1 MNATARPDAVT
12 RALSGRTAGQV
23 NQSSTM
29 DGLDMLVAASSMFYK
44 DATGGDLSPARKA
57 ILKNSM
63 EQMLDRG
70 RKLNQGFKADDLV
83 SALLSQDTVQKMIS
97 SGFIKSAPTVAQNP
111 GAVDTPIAMLFNLL
125 SILVPNFAYMEAAAV
140 QPMPSEQSPLFF
152 PQLVANT
159 TRNGVTAGDNL
170 LTATTWNSNN
180 QFTSNR
186 YRNWVPTY
194 SVGSAAITGT
204 LPVIPALK
212 STTVQSQGTSAPVQA
227 NFTLTLY
234 RTGSPGT
241 YYTTTDD
248 GAGNIV
254 PVAGQISSGTINY
267 TTGVISITLAS
278 NIASGDTVSI
288 DYRYDLDAQSPAQAL
303 FEFSSKL
310 VTAFPRRIRSKYALD
325 NFFAAKKVLDN
336 YNLDEV
342 LSSSMAGYINKE
354 ISGGVFD
361 DMAAAATGTYSWSS
375 SLPSG
380 VSWAFHRLSL
390 LQPVVQASNAIR
402 KNTARHAGNVWVV
415 GTSWINQIETLG
427 SDLWAPKSYDREPIG
442 PYVAGTLAGKFK
454 VIKNQDFADTQSIM
468 SFKADDTDASYAV
481 GVFIGLYATDP
492 IAMDD
497 LNVIQGMGTKI
508 GQIQVFP
515 NSIANILYT

>member
-1 MNATARPDAVT
+1 MNPTRPDAVA
-12 RALSGRTAGQV
+12 RALAQAAAGNTAKNVGSL
-23 NQSSTM
+23 NPI
-29 DGLDMLVAASSMFYK
+29 DMLVLASSMFYK
-44 DATGGDLSPARKA
+44 ESTGQELSAARA
-57 ILKNSM
+57 AVLKNSM

-70 RKLNQGFKADDLV
+70 IKLNKIRSAEDLV
-83 SALLSQDTVQKMIS
+83 SSLLSKDTVEKMVT
-97 SGFIKSAPTVAQNP
+97 SGFIKSAPTVSQNP
-111 GAVDTPIAMLFNLL
+111 GAVDTPVAMLFNLL

-140 QPMPSEQSPLFF
+140 QPMPSEQSPLYF

-186 YRNWVPTY
+186 YKAWVPTY
-194 SVGSAAITGT
+194 SVGSAAVTGT
-204 LPVIPALK
+204 APMLPILK
-212 STTVQSQGTSAPVQA
+212 SATVQSQGTAPVQA
-227 NFTLTLY
+227 NFVVTLY
-234 RTGSPGT
+234 KTGSPGT

-248 GAGNIV
+248 GNGNILA
-254 PVAGQISSGTINY
+254 VAGAITSGTINY
-267 TTGVISITLAS
+267 TTGALSITLAA
-278 NIASGDTVSI
+278 NIASGDTISI
-288 DYRYDLDAQSPAQAL
+288 DFRYDLDQQSPAQAL

-361 DMAAAATGTYSWSS
+361 DMAAAATGTYTWSS

-415 GTSWINQIETLG
+415 GTNWINQIETLG
-427 SDLWAPKSYDREPIG
+427 SDLWAPKSYEREPIG

-454 VIKNQDFADTQSIM
+454 VIKNQDFSDSQSIM

-492 IAMDD
+492 IALDD

-508 GQIQVFP
+508 GQVQVFP